1 MDIKYGRK
9 GSKIVAHVNT
19 EKSRLAWKRDW
30 F

>member
-9 GSKIVAHVNT
+9 ASKIVVRVNT